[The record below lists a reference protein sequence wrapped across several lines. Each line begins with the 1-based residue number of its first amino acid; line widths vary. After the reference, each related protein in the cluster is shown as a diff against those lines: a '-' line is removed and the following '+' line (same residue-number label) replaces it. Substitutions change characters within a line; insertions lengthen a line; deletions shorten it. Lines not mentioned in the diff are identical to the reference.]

1 MGIRKKRK
9 TSKIRRYYKGVLDL
23 KKLISVLL
31 VFVMMIV
38 GGVSSLSENKELSSL
53 INYGL
58 NEIIEFVGL
67 EEYVKEYADFFEKH
81 QYVSLD
87 NIPEYTNKPYVYIN
101 NNKPYF
107 SEEELVVSDMET
119 YESLDVLGRCKEA
132 YACLSYSMMPSSER
146 ESIYDVK
153 PTGWHSVSYD
163 FIDGGSLYNRCHLI
177 GFQLAGENANE
188 RNLITGTRY
197 MNVEGMLPFENE
209 IATYIKKTKHH
220 VLYRVTPI
228 FEGVNLVAS
237 GVLLEAQSI
246 EDNRVSFCVYVY
258 NVQPGVDINYL
269 TGYSSLQSGQ

>member
-1 MGIRKKRK
+1 
-9 TSKIRRYYKGVLDL
+9 
-23 KKLISVLL
+23 
-31 VFVMMIV
+31 MMIV

-67 EEYVKEYADFFEKH
+67 EDYVKEYADFFEKH

-87 NIPEYTNKPYVYIN
+87 SIPEYTYKPYVYIN
-101 NNKPYF
+101 NNVPF
-107 SEEELVVSDMET
+107 FTDEELVVSNIES
-119 YESLDVLGRCKEA
+119 YESLDVLGRCGEA
-132 YACLSYSMMPSSER
+132 YACLSYSMMPSGER

-246 EDNRVSFCVYVY
+246 EDDKVSFCVYVY
-258 NVQPGVDINYL
+258 NVQPGVAINYL
-269 TGYSSLQSGQ
+269 TGYSSLGQ